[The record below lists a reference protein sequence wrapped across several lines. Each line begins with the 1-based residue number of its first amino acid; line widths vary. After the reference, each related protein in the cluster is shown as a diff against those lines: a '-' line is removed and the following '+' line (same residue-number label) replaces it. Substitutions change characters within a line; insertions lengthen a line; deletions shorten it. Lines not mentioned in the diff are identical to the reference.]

1 MDPGPKGPGPYGIQG
16 MRADITAGC
25 GTGGSC
31 TANSAQEAHF
41 QMNAQ
46 KMGRLALITAT
57 SGFMVGIALLN
68 GGSSN
73 AIGGL
78 CNGRPASHTWLDAS
92 GQYGPALIDGTN
104 GDDDIVGSDGDDTID
119 AGAGDDVV
127 CGAAG
132 DDTIAGGA
140 GNDAIRGDTGDDD
153 LDGGPGNDTVVG
165 DGGNDTVAGG
175 GTTTGFDFLVGGSGD
190 DVMISSDDGVGSARK
205 DNNEPRGANVVD
217 KVNGGDD
224 FDVCFF
230 GAGDEIS
237 NCEY

>member
-1 MDPGPKGPGPYGIQG
+1 
-16 MRADITAGC
+16 
-25 GTGGSC
+25 
-31 TANSAQEAHF
+31 
-41 QMNAQ
+41 MNAH
-46 KMGRLALITAT
+46 KAGRLALITAT

-68 GGSSN
+68 SGSSN

-92 GQYGPALIDGTN
+92 GQYGPALVDGTDD
-104 GDDDIVGSDGDDTID
+104 DDDIIGSDGDDTID
-119 AGAGDDVV
+119 AGDGDDVV

-132 DDTIAGGA
+132 DDSIAGGDGA
-140 GNDAIRGDTGDDD
+140 DAIRGDTGDDD
-153 LDGGPGNDTVVG
+153 LDGGAGRDTVVG

-175 GTTTGFDFLVGGSGD
+175 PDGVDFLVGGSGD
-190 DVMISSDDGVGSARK
+190 DVMISADDGVGSARE
-205 DNNEPRGANVVD
+205 DNEDPRGANVVD

-224 FDVCFF
+224 FDVCLF

>member
-1 MDPGPKGPGPYGIQG
+1 
-16 MRADITAGC
+16 MRAHQPLARESVVLAMHCTELIG
-25 GTGGSC
+25 GTL
-31 TANSAQEAHF
+31 H
-41 QMNAQ
+41 MNVHSLRQ
-46 KMGRLALITAT
+46 KTGRLALVTAST
-57 SGFMVGIALLN
+57 GFAVGLAFLN
-68 GGSSN
+68 NGTAH

-104 GDDDIVGSDGDDTID
+104 KADTIIGSDGDDTID

-132 DDTIAGGA
+132 DDSIEGGS
-140 GNDAIRGDTGDDD
+140 GNDAIRGDTGDDN
-153 LDGGPGNDTVVG
+153 LDGGPGMDTVVG

-175 GTTTGFDFLVGGSGD
+175 TGHDFLVGGSGD
-190 DVMISSDDGVGSARK
+190 DVMISADD
-205 DNNEPRGANVVD
+205 NEVD

-224 FDVCFF
+224 FDVCLFS
-230 GAGDEIS
+230 AGDELT